1 MIDFGAGRFGNV
13 RYGAAGPSLDPSW
26 WQTFDKVFP
35 IRQHFK
41 HESGRGRRQVE
52 AGETL
57 TDPLE
62 QPEFGQRLRALRRE
76 RGLSQADVVG
86 PGMSAAYLSRL
97 ESGARPPTARA
108 IQYLAEKLKVP
119 SSAFG
124 AEQSDDL
131 STVLATV
138 TSSEDGNTV
147 EPIMSAVQ
155 ADGQAQA
162 ATRWHALWI
171 LARLQIKQ
179 GRRAEALKTLEA
191 LAELSTEVASPE
203 LEIRARNQLAR
214 CHRSLGDVAA
224 ARANALQAHALVA
237 AHEVPAS
244 DMARTLMTLVSIEA
258 ESGHSAEAHV
268 HITMLESII
277 PELPVVLRVEALW
290 TTASALTREG
300 DHKGSAEL
308 IERALDE
315 LDSRDDLTLW
325 LRLRLAAASLYL
337 QMRQPATQEAQCRLA
352 QAESALDLVG
362 TPRLAEEFAFL
373 QALLAFHQGD
383 LEVAGERSEELAGRT
398 RYLSFRDRIR
408 LDLLRNQVRLIRGD
422 RAAAI
427 TELRSLATQAQDA
440 GYRDLATE
448 IWRTLADL
456 L

>member
-1 MIDFGAGRFGNV
+1 MV
-13 RYGAAGPSLDPSW
+13 S
-26 WQTFDKVFP
+26 
-35 IRQHFK
+35 
-41 HESGRGRRQVE
+41 E
-52 AGETL
+52 
-57 TDPLE
+57 PLE

-76 RGLSQADVVG
+76 RGMSQADVVG

-108 IQYLAEKLKVP
+108 VQYLAEKLELP
-119 SSAFG
+119 PSAFS
-124 AEQSDDL
+124 AEQPEDL
-131 STVLATV
+131 STVLATI
-138 TSSEDGNTV
+138 TSSEDGDTV
-147 EPIMSAVQ
+147 EPIMSAVRT
-155 ADGQAQA
+155 DGQAGA
-162 ATRWHALWI
+162 ATRWQALWI

-179 GRRAEALKTLEA
+179 GRHGEALKTLDA

-214 CHRSLGDVAA
+214 CQRSLGDVTA
-224 ARANALQAHALVA
+224 ARASALLAHALVT

-244 DMARTLMTLVSIEA
+244 DVARTLMTLVSIEA
-258 ESGHSAEAHV
+258 EAGHSAEAHV
-268 HITMLESII
+268 HITMLDAII
-277 PELPVVLRVEALW
+277 PDLPVVLRVEALW
-290 TTASALTREG
+290 TTATVLTREG

-308 IERALDE
+308 LERALDE

-337 QMRQPATQEAQCRLA
+337 QMRQPATEEAQRRLT

-373 QALLAFHQGD
+373 HALLAFHQGD
-383 LEVAGERSEELAGRT
+383 LDLAGERSDELAGRT

-408 LDLLRNQVRLIRGD
+408 LDLLRNQVRLIRDD
-422 RAAAI
+422 RVAAI
-427 TELRSLATQAQDA
+427 AELRGLALQAQDA
-440 GYRDLATE
+440 GYSDLAAD